1 MGDRRAKV
9 FVAED
14 TNFQVG
20 DTLIVLDVEATLGQ
34 AGTRGWVACDGAGN
48 ITVEVGTSGGYQ
60 TAFTI
65 KQGEAFDLDGLTVG
79 RIRLTHTGTDSAYR
93 IVVA

>member
-14 TNFQVG
+14 TNFQVA
-20 DTLIVLDVEATLGQ
+20 DTLVVHNVEGTLGQ

-48 ITVEVGTSGGYQ
+48 ITVEIGTSGGYQ
-60 TAFTI
+60 TSFTL
-65 KQGEAFDLDGLTVG
+65 KQGDAFDLDGLTVG
-79 RIRLTHTGTDSAYR
+79 RIRLTHTGSDSAYR